1 MVAYVGGY
9 GGARSSTEVFKASFF
24 TSTDASNVEEVVLDL
39 GNKLARECRYFDY
52 KNLQVIETL
61 IDTATVC
68 MSPLRKVAR
77 NLFNICRN
85 KKSRPSIDK
94 LKLCLP
100 FLKALLV
107 SEDKEV
113 LVNVCWV
120 LSEISGVSN
129 DHIQLVVEG
138 EVIARLIELLKVD
151 DTDIILPALHCIG
164 NIVTGTDFQTDRV
177 VGEGVQE
184 VLASLLNRLSRNLA
198 LKMTVP
204 FIGPSPS

>member
-1 MVAYVGGY
+1 
-9 GGARSSTEVFKASFF
+9 
-24 TSTDASNVEEVVLDL
+24 
-39 GNKLARECRYFDY
+39 
-52 KNLQVIETL
+52 
-61 IDTATVC
+61 

-113 LVNVCWV
+113 L
-120 LSEISGVSN
+120 GVSN

-164 NIVTGTDFQTDRV
+164 NIVTGTDFQPKFGFENDCSFHWPESKLKILNEAAWTLSNITGGNQYHIESV
-177 VGEGVQE
+177 VQSGFFAHLV
-184 VLASLLNRLSRNLA
+184 
-198 LKMTVP
+198 K
-204 FIGPSPS
+204 